1 VARRRTLLK
10 GTAAAVYQPV
20 YQSQGPS
27 KGVVRS
33 PGGNLTPMAG
43 ASAPPV
49 APKAPPAQVLPDAQY
64 LTWAA
69 QRQFEIGNQQQQI
82 NAAHAADLKNTQIA
96 LQRMGQNL
104 PDQRQAA
111 KVSANK
117 QGLFYSGMLGRN
129 LNLIQRDYTRQTG
142 DTQRAYD
149 TRETARIAARQA
161 LQQGFTLEQAA
172 QKADAAARQVQ
183 RDQDAAA
190 ANVLAPTAGLTAP
203 KKGTPK
209 KPAAAARKKAA
220 KRVQGKRI
228 QTKPMQPRRS
238 GVNRRTGKKRRV
250 VVRKR
255 KK

>member
-20 YQSQGPS
+20 YQSQGPP
-27 KGVVRS
+27 KA

-203 KKGTPK
+203 KKPT
-209 KPAAAARKKAA
+209 AAARKKAA

>member
-20 YQSQGPS
+20 YQSQGPP
-27 KGVVRS
+27 KA

-203 KKGTPK
+203 KKL
-209 KPAAAARKKAA
+209 
-220 KRVQGKRI
+220 
-228 QTKPMQPRRS
+228 RRS
-238 GVNRRTGKKRRV
+238 RRRR
-250 VVRKR
+250 RAR
-255 KK
+255 RRRSASRARGSRPSRCSRGGRG